1 MLERQGYTVL
11 ACGDGAAAIA
21 MAEAERRPIDLLLTD
36 VVMPGMR
43 GYEVA
48 KHVAAS
54 RPKIRIL
61 FMSGYAE
68 ETLVGLPALS
78 EHALIEKPFAVDAL
92 IRRVREA
99 LDT

>member
-11 ACGDGAAAIA
+11 AC
-21 MAEAERRPIDLLLTD
+21 AERPGRGRARGGRGAQIDLLLTD

-48 KHVAAS
+48 KHVAGS

-68 ETLVGLPALS
+68 ETLVGRPAIS

-92 IRRVREA
+92 ARRVREA
-99 LDT
+99 LDA

>member
-1 MLERQGYTVL
+1 
-11 ACGDGAAAIA
+11 
-21 MAEAERRPIDLLLTD
+21 
-36 VVMPGMR
+36 MPGMR

-48 KHVAAS
+48 RHVAAS

-68 ETLVGLPALS
+68 ESLVGRSAVS

-92 IRRVREA
+92 TRRVREV